1 MHDELIERRLRAAL
15 SEEAGSMAFTIT
27 PAELERRLVLHRRT
41 VSGRRLTLLLAAAVG
56 ISIFGVGGA
65 LSGLFSPTLPS
76 PTGPVDHAPNAPGP
90 TEAAVT
96 ELMGLDELTAADPGS
111 VVLAQAH
118 GPTGA
123 FGGIPETEL
132 QYPLLS
138 LGTLQTA
145 GTYTLT
151 GACLDGTSLDFSFPS
166 LTTGVIPRAAI
177 RCDGR
182 LHDAAVELS
191 QPADVNL
198 TTQAGTAWRFALRG
212 AGAGAAASQVEPIPP
227 SPTDQEELVR
237 WDPAA
242 VDPKAEPWRQS
253 GLLVQQVGALPPR
266 EGYYLRL
273 TCAAGPQVRYILG
286 DVMSGTI
293 VPSTETLFACDP
305 ARILDAAFLMAQP
318 AGSQV
323 FLAAAADQQVSL
335 LVTSPAPPI
344 DLTRREPGWQL
355 SGGFGPDL
363 AFDEHPVSF
372 SGAGTGEDHVQ
383 VVLACTGTQPIEVV
397 VEDGTPI
404 GAHQQRFTA
413 TCTPEGSTTS
423 QIFKVTEAGV
433 AARYVAPSGVWTA
446 LSILVPSN

>member
-1 MHDELIERRLRAAL
+1 
-15 SEEAGSMAFTIT
+15 
-27 PAELERRLVLHRRT
+27 
-41 VSGRRLTLLLAAAVG
+41 
-56 ISIFGVGGA
+56 
-65 LSGLFSPTLPS
+65 
-76 PTGPVDHAPNAPGP
+76 
-90 TEAAVT
+90 
-96 ELMGLDELTAADPGS
+96 
-111 VVLAQAH
+111 
-118 GPTGA
+118 
-123 FGGIPETEL
+123 
-132 QYPLLS
+132 
-138 LGTLQTA
+138 
-145 GTYTLT
+145 
-151 GACLDGTSLDFSFPS
+151 
-166 LTTGVIPRAAI
+166 
-177 RCDGR
+177 
-182 LHDAAVELS
+182 VELS

-227 SPTDQEELVR
+227 SPTDQQELVR

-242 VDPKAEPWRQS
+242 VDPKAELWRQS

-266 EGYYLRL
+266 EGYYLQLR
-273 TCAAGPQVRYILG
+273 CAAGPQIRYILG

-344 DLTRREPGWQL
+344 ELTRREPGWQL
-355 SGGFGPDL
+355 SGGFGPEL

-372 SGAGTGEDHVQ
+372 IGAGTGEDHVQ